1 MNNLA
6 GSYFSETPDNISLQ
20 IVKQLLN
27 NSLTK
32 DRFTTLQKTQ
42 EFQSLPF
49 RVGDSLMF
57 KLTLK
62 PPSTQGP
69 LTGVVIADREYVIKI
84 VAV

>member
-1 MNNLA
+1 MA
-6 GSYFSETPDNISLQ
+6 GFYFSETPDNISLQ

-69 LTGVVIADREYVIKI
+69 LTGVVIADRGYVIKI